1 VEHVQNVV
9 YLPVMTSA
17 TDTSGIKSALQT
29 WGGVDIAM
37 NFEGSSSGSSYYNA
51 TSAAY
56 FENDSTIADHDV
68 TIVGWNDNYAA
79 SNFATPPAGNG
90 AWLVKNSWGT
100 GWGNLGYF
108 YISYYDA
115 CAGKTENA
123 VFTAEPTTNYATNYQ
138 YDPFGYNAQ
147 YGTSTTDTAYGA
159 NIFTANST
167 GTLKAVSFWALAEDT
182 QYTAQVY
189 VNPTAGNPT
198 SGTLMSTI
206 SGSANLTGYPYV
218 GYYTENLTT
227 TVPLTSGET
236 FAVVVQF
243 TTPGWYYPVPLQYK
257 ESGYNDQAP
266 NAVAGQS
273 FASVDGTTWTDLAS
287 YGASNSAV
295 ALIHAFESP
304 TSAGG
309 WGPWTSLGG
318 QIKAGTSP
326 AAANVSGQ
334 TDWFVVGTN
343 NALYYTST
351 GSSSW
356 TNLGGNLTSSPAAV
370 SPASGVIDV
379 FARGTNG
386 ALYTKHLLGGVW
398 GAWTSLGG
406 VLPAGTSPTA
416 CSWGA
421 SREDVFVQG
430 TTGALYQN
438 TWNVGGW
445 SGWTN
450 LGGVLTSSPAATSPA
465 SGVIDVFVRGTNGAL
480 YTKHYSG
487 SWGAWTNLGGQ
498 IPAGT
503 SPAACSWGA
512 SREDVFVQG
521 TNGALYQNTWNGS
534 GWSGWTNL
542 GGQLTSSPAAASP
555 ASGTIDVGVRGTN
568 GALYVKIYT
577 GG

>member
-1 VEHVQNVV
+1 MALSEGATYTFNITTEGGVTHFIAYQGSTQVWSLDAPTGGN
-9 YLPVMTSA
+9 YLVLSSYYAGYYDYTDYEEIWQ
-17 TDTSGIKSALQT
+17 TDTSG
-29 WGGVDIAM
+29 
-37 NFEGSSSGSSYYNA
+37 GSPA
-51 TSAAY
+51 FDFY
-56 FENDSTIADHDV
+56 FY
-68 TIVGWNDNYAA
+68 DNYWV
-79 SNFATPPAGNG
+79 PVGG
-90 AWLVKNSWGT
+90 G
-100 GWGNLGYF
+100 
-108 YISYYDA
+108 
-115 CAGKTENA
+115 ENA
-123 VFTAEPTTNYATNYQ
+123 AA
-138 YDPFGYNAQ
+138 
-147 YGTSTTDTAYGA
+147 
-159 NIFTANST
+159 
-167 GTLKAVSFWALAEDT
+167 WAIWI
-182 QYTAQVY
+182 
-189 VNPTAGNPT
+189 T
-198 SGTLMSTI
+198 SGAPSNVTVTI
-206 SGSANLTGYPYV
+206 SGN
-218 GYYTENLTT
+218 
-227 TVPLTSGET
+227 
-236 FAVVVQF
+236 
-243 TTPGWYYPVPLQYK
+243 
-257 ESGYNDQAP
+257 
-266 NAVAGQS
+266 
-273 FASVDGTTWTDLAS
+273 SVLVD
-287 YGASNSAV
+287 N
-295 ALIHAFESP
+295 P
-304 TSAGG
+304 QGG

-512 SREDVFVQG
+512 SREDVFVEG